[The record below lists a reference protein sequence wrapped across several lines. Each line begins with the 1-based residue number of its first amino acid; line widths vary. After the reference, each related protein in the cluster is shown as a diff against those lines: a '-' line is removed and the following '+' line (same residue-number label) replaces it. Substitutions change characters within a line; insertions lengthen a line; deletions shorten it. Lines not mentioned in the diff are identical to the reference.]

1 MSKSFSRLPDC
12 LWQPLVKWQSPSGA
26 LRPQQSFRPF
36 HFQPPTSQLET
47 SLSLSAT
54 HITTCS
60 FTFTFSH
67 QPHNLQPHSH
77 FLRPHNLHLTLTC
90 SQPHHNL
97 KPHFHILRPHFH
109 FHWPTSQP
117 ATSLSHFETHNLKPR
132 HMRWV
137 ALTSHPTTYLTLNYH
152 MVGYLTC
159 EQFIFKGNFFS
170 INFHK

>member
-1 MSKSFSRLPDC
+1 MSKSFPRLPDC

-67 QPHNLQPHSH
+67 PPHNLQLHFHIQQPTSNPAASFSHSATYPSTCNLTFTFTLSHLPHNLLLTFTFSH
-77 FLRPHNLHLTLTC
+77 PPHNLQLHFNFLRPHNW
-90 SQPHHNL
+90 
-97 KPHFHILRPHFH
+97 KPD
-109 FHWPTSQP
+109 
-117 ATSLSHFETHNLKPR
+117 
-132 HMRWV
+132 HMR
-137 ALTSHPTTYLTLNYH
+137 
-152 MVGYLTC
+152 
-159 EQFIFKGNFFS
+159 
-170 INFHK
+170 